1 MVFGD
6 IRRARVHIR
15 RCQAPSYGNVSDILR
30 TLRTYFEHVC
40 EAGTHVATHV
50 WKAFP
55 NCSRQLCTSVVGG
68 QFCFAC
74 FLTGHCKSG
83 SNFELALAGAIAKYH
98 LRSPRL
104 VHTWYQTGST
114 VLSGTTCY
122 QTV

>member
-40 EAGTHVATHV
+40 EAGTHVATHL

-55 NCSRQLCTSVVGG
+55 IVLGSCVPVSLEAN
-68 QFCFAC
+68 FA
-74 FLTGHCKSG
+74 LHAS
-83 SNFELALAGAIAKYH
+83 
-98 LRSPRL
+98 
-104 VHTWYQTGST
+104 
-114 VLSGTTCY
+114 
-122 QTV
+122 